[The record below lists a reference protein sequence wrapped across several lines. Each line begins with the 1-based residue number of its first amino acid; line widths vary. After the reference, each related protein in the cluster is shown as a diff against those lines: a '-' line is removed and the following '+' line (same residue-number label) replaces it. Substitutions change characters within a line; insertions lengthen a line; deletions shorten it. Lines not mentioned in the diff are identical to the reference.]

1 MREWLSW
8 ARSLLIYWPVVFLVT
23 VILEPV
29 SLLAMRLDGS
39 GRAQHAVVKL
49 WSRIV
54 LKLVAPVVAS
64 RLDRIDAT
72 QPRLYVANHLSA
84 LDIPLV
90 YRCLPFPFRIM
101 AHRLVF
107 KVPLIGWY
115 LRSVGTLEIAPESV
129 ALTRRALRE
138 AVSALRAGLSVVVF
152 PEGERSPSGQTLPFR
167 RGAFYIAVQAQAD
180 VVPLAILGTYEALP
194 IGSAHLRRR
203 PLQFIVGD
211 PIPVTGYTRK
221 DLGALAA
228 RTQAAVA
235 ELLEGAG
242 AAASQD

>member
-1 MREWLSW
+1 VRELLSW
-8 ARSLLIYWPVVFLVT
+8 TRSWLIYWPVIFLVT

-29 SLLAMRLDGS
+29 SLLAMRCDRS
-39 GRAQHAVVKL
+39 GRAQHAVVRL

-54 LKLVAPVVAS
+54 LALVAPVVAS
-64 RLDRIDAT
+64 GLDRLDAT
-72 QPRLYVANHLSA
+72 RPRLYVANHLSA

-107 KVPLIGWY
+107 RVPLIGWY
-115 LRSVGTLEIAPESV
+115 LRHAGALEIAPESL

-138 AVSALRAGLSVVVF
+138 AVHTLRRGLSVVIF
-152 PEGERSPSGQTLPFR
+152 PEGERSPTGQTLPFR
-167 RGAFYIAVQAQAD
+167 RGAFYVAVEAQAD
-180 VVPLAILGTYEALP
+180 VVPLAIVGTYEALP

-211 PIPVTGYTRK
+211 PIPVAGYTMK
-221 DLGALAA
+221 DLGTLAA
-228 RTQAAVA
+228 RTQAAVE
-235 ELLEGAG
+235 ELLDNAG
-242 AAASQD
+242 AAPS

>member
-1 MREWLSW
+1 VRELLSW
-8 ARSLLIYWPVVFLVT
+8 ARSWLIYWPIILLVT

-29 SLLAMRLDGS
+29 SLLATRLDRS

-54 LKLVAPVVAS
+54 LALTAPVTMAG
-64 RLDRIDAT
+64 LHRIDPA

-107 KVPLIGWY
+107 EVPLIGWY
-115 LRSVGTLEIAPESV
+115 LRTVGTLEIAPESV

-138 AVSALRAGLSVVVF
+138 AVSTLRRGLPVVIF
-152 PEGERSPSGQTLPFR
+152 PEGERSPTGRMLPFR
-167 RGAFYIAVQAQAD
+167 RGAFYIAVEAQAD

-211 PIPVTGYTRK
+211 PIPVAGYTRK

-228 RTQAAVA
+228 RTQAAV
-235 ELLEGAG
+235 EDLLDSAD
-242 AAASQD
+242 AATS